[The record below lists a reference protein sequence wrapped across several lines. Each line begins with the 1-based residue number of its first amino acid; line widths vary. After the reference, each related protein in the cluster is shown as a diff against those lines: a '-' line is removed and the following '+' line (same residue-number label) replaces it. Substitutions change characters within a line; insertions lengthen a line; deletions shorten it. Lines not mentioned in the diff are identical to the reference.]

1 MFVLLTSRL
10 VDRVLRILRWL
21 RAFALLEDLPV
32 AGAGSACG
40 SRREYVA
47 RRAPRDAVVRARD
60 GVQRARDAP
69 GPVSRKPPAANA
81 ATEAD
86 SAHPHRH
93 PLDATVATEAHAAHP
108 HRHPLARSSRPRRPG
123 TPARPVAHCLTPID
137 GSRKPV
143 PAQTRSRA
151 PHLG

>member
-10 VDRVLRILRWL
+10 IDRVLRILRWL

-32 AGAGSACG
+32 AGTGSACG
-40 SRREYVA
+40 PRGHYAA
-47 RRAPRDAVVRARD
+47 RGAPRDAVVRARD
-60 GVQRARDAP
+60 GVSRARDAR
-69 GPVSRKPPAANA
+69 GTVHGKPPDANA
-81 ATEAD
+81 ASESD

-93 PLDATVATEAHAAHP
+93 PLDATGAHAAHP
-108 HRHPLARSSRPRRPG
+108 HRHPLARRSRPRRPG